1 MPIIKKKPP
10 ELPERQ
16 EILDRLV
23 EELRSPGDRG
33 QPLILENPI
42 GETDN
47 FNVYVI
53 WDRWAGLPHFLRSTV
68 IVGAYMKFN
77 GTGPNR
83 IPIASGLTVSE
94 AILEGLLPVR
104 IEPVG
109 RRDDHFPLEQL
120 RAAMV
125 DEGAIEAIGSLQL
138 RFTSLEDAQA
148 VFDRLQARFPAS
160 FRLVEEQPAWTN

>member
-1 MPIIKKKPP
+1 VPIIKRKPP

-16 EILDRLV
+16 ELVERLA
-23 EELRSPGDRG
+23 EELRSPSDRG

-53 WDRWAGLPHFLRSTV
+53 WDRWAGLPHSLRPTV

-77 GTGPNR
+77 GTGSNR
-83 IPIASGLTVSE
+83 IPIASGLTVTE

-104 IEPVG
+104 IEPVP
-109 RRDDHFPLEQL
+109 RRDARFAPQEL

-125 DEGAIEAIGSLQL
+125 EEGAIETVGGLQL
-138 RFTSLEDAQA
+138 RFTSLEEAQA
-148 VFDRLQARFPAS
+148 VFDRLQDRFPNA
-160 FRLVEEQPAWTN
+160 FRLVEEQPALTD